1 MPASHQV
8 IKSSS
13 HHSIIADPSRDNG
26 VVFTQRNKR
35 GSQHWEGLLAATANP
50 PPPPPQQ
57 IYKENKN
64 LLSAL
69 LAKRKHDHHLALCG
83 KSFFLLPLDVEN
95 SSVTR
100 GHNGVGESF
109 CPHFIKLFF
118 FFFSKVEFFANRV
131 TTRGIFTEKKGFWRA
146 EGKVIIRRGI
156 ETRVTTWWCSLA
168 KGAQQSCF
176 GATIPFVSL

>member
-1 MPASHQV
+1 MVATRCRRVIESSSHQV
-8 IKSSS
+8 ITPLSQT
-13 HHSIIADPSRDNG
+13 HRGTMAWYLPSVTNG
-26 VVFTQRNKR
+26 AHNTGRAC
-35 GSQHWEGLLAATANP
+35 WLLLPT
-50 PPPPPQQ
+50 PPPPQQ

-156 ETRVTTWWCSLA
+156 ETRVTT
-168 KGAQQSCF
+168 
-176 GATIPFVSL
+176 